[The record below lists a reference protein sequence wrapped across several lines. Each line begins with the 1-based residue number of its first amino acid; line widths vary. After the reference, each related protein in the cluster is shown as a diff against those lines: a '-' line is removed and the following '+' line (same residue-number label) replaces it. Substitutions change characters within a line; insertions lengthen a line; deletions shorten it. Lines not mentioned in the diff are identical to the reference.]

1 MNDTRQASSVTPHPA
16 MELTYVLIAALILV
30 LPIILT
36 RLLSARA
43 RHTAVVRGAAP
54 APAPAREPPRVDA
67 LRLEV
72 TSLLAQG
79 GKMEAIKLMRD
90 KKGLGLAE
98 AKAAVETIGREE
110 AIVAPAPGLM
120 ATIQRAQQMSEE
132 VRRLATT
139 GRKIEAIK
147 MLREKSGIGLKEA
160 KDLVDRLG

>member
-1 MNDTRQASSVTPHPA
+1 
-16 MELTYVLIAALILV
+16 MELNYILIAALILV

-36 RLLSARA
+36 KLLSGRRSRDTARIG
-43 RHTAVVRGAAP
+43 HAAP
-54 APAPAREPPRVDA
+54 ADKPAAEPRRHDA
-67 LRLEV
+67 LRMEV

-90 KKGLGLAE
+90 KKGMGLAE

-110 AIVAPAPGLM
+110 AIVAPAPGLV

-139 GRKIEAIK
+139 GRKVEAIR
-147 MLREKSGIGLKEA
+147 MLREKSGIGLREA

>member
-1 MNDTRQASSVTPHPA
+1 
-16 MELTYVLIAALILV
+16 MELTYVLIAVLILV

-36 RLLSARA
+36 RLLSGKSRES
-43 RHTAVVRGAAP
+43 
-54 APAPAREPPRVDA
+54 APARGAVPATTPAPEPRRPDA

-90 KKGLGLAE
+90 KKRLGLAE

-110 AIVAPAPGLM
+110 AIVTPAPGLM
-120 ATIQRAQQMSEE
+120 ATIQRAQQMSDE

-147 MLREKSGIGLKEA
+147 MLREKSGLGLKEA

>member
-1 MNDTRQASSVTPHPA
+1 

-43 RHTAVVRGAAP
+43 RHTTIVRGAAP
-54 APAPAREPPRVDA
+54 APAREAPRVDA

-160 KDLVDRLG
+160 KDLVDRLS

>member
-1 MNDTRQASSVTPHPA
+1 
-16 MELTYVLIAALILV
+16 MELTYILIAALILV
-30 LPIILT
+30 LPIVLT
-36 RLLSARA
+36 KLLSGRS
-43 RHTAVVRGAAP
+43 RNTAAVRGAAP
-54 APAPAREPPRVDA
+54 AVQPVVAPRRQDA

-110 AIVAPAPGLM
+110 AIATPAPGLV

-160 KDLVDRLG
+160 KDLVDRLS

>member
-1 MNDTRQASSVTPHPA
+1 
-16 MELTYVLIAALILV
+16 MELTYILIAALILV
-30 LPIILT
+30 LPIVLT
-36 RLLSARA
+36 KLLSGRS
-43 RHTAVVRGAAP
+43 RNTAAVRGAAP
-54 APAPAREPPRVDA
+54 AAGEPAVAPRRQDA

-110 AIVAPAPGLM
+110 AIATPAPGLV

-160 KDLVDRLG
+160 KDLVDRLS

>member
-1 MNDTRQASSVTPHPA
+1 
-16 MELTYVLIAALILV
+16 MELTYILIAALILV
-30 LPIILT
+30 LPIVLT
-36 RLLSARA
+36 KLLSGRS
-43 RHTAVVRGAAP
+43 RDTAIVRGAPP
-54 APAPAREPPRVDA
+54 AAKPSVEARRQDA

-72 TSLLAQG
+72 TGLLAQG

-110 AIVAPAPGLM
+110 AIVTPAPGLM

-139 GRKIEAIK
+139 GRKVEAIR

-160 KDLVDRLG
+160 KDLVDRLS

>member
-1 MNDTRQASSVTPHPA
+1 

-43 RHTAVVRGAAP
+43 RHTAVVRGA

-160 KDLVDRLG
+160 KDLVDRLS

>member
-1 MNDTRQASSVTPHPA
+1 
-16 MELTYVLIAALILV
+16 MELTYILIAALILV
-30 LPIILT
+30 LPIVLT
-36 RLLSARA
+36 KLLSGRS
-43 RHTAVVRGAAP
+43 RDTAIVRGAPP
-54 APAPAREPPRVDA
+54 AGKPSVEARRPDA

-72 TSLLAQG
+72 TGLLAQG

-110 AIVAPAPGLM
+110 AIVTPAPGLM

-139 GRKIEAIK
+139 GRKVEAIR

-160 KDLVDRLG
+160 KDLVDRLS